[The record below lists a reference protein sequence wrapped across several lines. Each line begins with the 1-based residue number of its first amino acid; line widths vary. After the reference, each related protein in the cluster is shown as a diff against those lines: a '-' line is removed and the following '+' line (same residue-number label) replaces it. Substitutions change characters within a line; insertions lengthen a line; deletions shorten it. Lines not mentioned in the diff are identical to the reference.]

1 MLSMSRV
8 VMRTMSVIRKI
19 LGDSCADNMS
29 NHINLFEFAAT
40 SDTFGTHTNSRLI
53 FSVELTLRGLHMHA
67 AISMKSCSMRN
78 SISTDQEAEV
88 HMRRRIKTLW
98 QPGFIFQCTYFI
110 FIAYFHGTSLVTSN

>member
-19 LGDSCADNMS
+19 LGDICADNMS

-67 AISMKSCSMRN
+67 AISMKSCMHN

-88 HMRRRIKTLW
+88 HKRRRIKAH
-98 QPGFIFQCTYFI
+98 QGFSFEDFY
-110 FIAYFHGTSLVTSN
+110 LVHRVHVNI